1 MSRFIAHKYY
11 SRNFKLSL
19 IFSELLVLCA
29 FVFSPGIKENQ
40 VVELNEPL
48 ILIDDVPITIQ
59 NNKIISLRPKT
70 PEIIFSDYIEDPML
84 LDNIII
90 AEKSGERSEIS
101 NQFASAEN
109 SFYKLNRRA
118 PRQLLEV
125 LPQKNYGNFTG
136 IVQLKL
142 KIDRSGK
149 VSDHIILFN
158 SLECEDCLNDI
169 ISSAYKSVWE
179 PAVNN
184 GKETEFWV
192 EKSYTFN

>member
-1 MSRFIAHKYY
+1 MSRFKEHKYY

-29 FVFSPGIKENQ
+29 FVFSPGIKENLII
-40 VVELNEPL
+40 ELNEPL
-48 ILIDDVPITIQ
+48 ILIDNVPITVQKNEFIAV
-59 NNKIISLRPKT
+59 RPKP
-70 PEIIFSDYIEDPML
+70 PEIIFADNIEGPVL

-90 AEKSGERSEIS
+90 VEESGELSQIS
-101 NQFASAEN
+101 DQFASTEN
-109 SFYKLNRRA
+109 SFHKLNRRA

-125 LPQKNYGNFTG
+125 LPKKNNANFTG

-142 KIDRSGK
+142 KIDVSGK
-149 VSDHIILFN
+149 VLDHIILFN